1 MARHPYGPQAK
12 RRARNRT
19 YTVLALITVVLVI
32 AFMYGPFGADAEDE
46 GQPIESD
53 LNVEVVSASDLGL
66 QASDTTPPAYVPD
79 VNDAVVPEEAE
90 PVELLTAA
98 PEPEVIAPE
107 PQPEIQAVLGE
118 PEPDLPA
125 IAIESGP
132 GLSIEPNPE
141 ADVLIAEA
149 AGLIGRGTGGHLE
162 ARDILNQALRMPLSP
177 KQSDYVKGQ
186 LSELSNRWLFSRT
199 VLPGDPLCES
209 YRVRPG
215 DILEVIGRK
224 NKVPYEI
231 LMDINRISNPRS
243 LQAGQ
248 SIKLVHG
255 PFHAKVSRSTFKM
268 DIYLQNTYVRSY
280 TVGLGKPG
288 TETPTGLWRLRPGGK
303 AHATSWRDPDTG
315 KLYQPE
321 DPNYPLGSRWMA
333 LEGLRG
339 EAKGRTGFGIHGTK
353 DPEQIGTAGSR
364 GCIRMYNG
372 EAIQVYNMLVDGL
385 SQVEVTD

>member
-1 MARHPYGPQAK
+1 MARHPYGPLA
-12 RRARNRT
+12 RRKARNRT

-32 AFMYGPFGADAEDE
+32 ALMYGPFGADAEDE
-46 GQPIESD
+46 SLPVEIGQG
-53 LNVEVVSASDLGL
+53 VEGVPPSDLGL
-66 QASDTTPPAYVPD
+66 QASDTMSLADTLAM
-79 VNDAVVPEEAE
+79 NDAIMAEEPEQVE
-90 PVELLTAA
+90 PEPIA
-98 PEPEVIAPE
+98 PEPEVVMSDPL
-107 PQPEIQAVLGE
+107 PEIMGMAE
-118 PEPDLPA
+118 PEPSLPA
-125 IAIESGP
+125 IAVAPGA

-149 AGLIGRGTGGHLE
+149 AGLISQGTGGHLE
-162 ARDILNQALRMPLSP
+162 ARDSLNQALRMPLSA
-177 KQSDYVKGQ
+177 KQSDYIKAQ

-268 DIYLQNTYVRSY
+268 DIYLQNTYVRTY

-321 DPNYPLGSRWMA
+321 DPDYPLGSRWMA

-339 EAKGRTGFGIHGTK
+339 EAKGRDGFGIHGTK

-372 EAIQVYNMLVDGL
+372 EAIKVYNMLSDGL
-385 SQVEVTD
+385 SQVEVTE

>member
-1 MARHPYGPQAK
+1 MARHPYGPLAR

-46 GQPIESD
+46 SLPVEIGQV
-53 LNVEVVSASDLGL
+53 VEGVPPSDLGL
-66 QASDTTPPAYVPD
+66 QASGTMSLADTPD
-79 VNDAVVPEEAE
+79 MNDAIMAEEPEQLEAE
-90 PVELLTAA
+90 PVA
-98 PEPEVIAPE
+98 PEPEVVMSDPL
-107 PQPEIQAVLGE
+107 PEIMGMAE
-118 PEPDLPA
+118 PEPSLPA
-125 IAIESGP
+125 IAVAPEA

-149 AGLIGRGTGGHLE
+149 AGLISQGTGGHLE
-162 ARDILNQALRMPLSP
+162 ARDSLNQALRMPLSP
-177 KQSDYVKGQ
+177 KQSDYIKAQ
-186 LSELSNRWLFSRT
+186 LSELSNRWLSSRT

-268 DIYLQNTYVRSY
+268 DIYLQNTYVRTY
-280 TVGLGKPG
+280 AVGLGKPG

-321 DPNYPLGSRWMA
+321 DPDYPLGSRWMA

-339 EAKGRTGFGIHGTK
+339 EAKGRDGFGIHGTK

-372 EAIQVYNMLVDGL
+372 EAIKVYNMLSDGL
-385 SQVEVTD
+385 SQVEVTE

>member
-1 MARHPYGPQAK
+1 MARHPYGPLA
-12 RRARNRT
+12 RRKARNRT

-32 AFMYGPFGADAEDE
+32 ALMYGPFGADAEDE
-46 GQPIESD
+46 SLPVEIGQG
-53 LNVEVVSASDLGL
+53 VEGVPPSDLGL
-66 QASDTTPPAYVPD
+66 QASDTMSLADTLAM
-79 VNDAVVPEEAE
+79 NDAIMAEEPEQVE
-90 PVELLTAA
+90 PEPIA
-98 PEPEVIAPE
+98 PEPEVVMSDPL
-107 PQPEIQAVLGE
+107 PEIMGMAE
-118 PEPDLPA
+118 PEPSLPA
-125 IAIESGP
+125 IAVAPGA

-149 AGLIGRGTGGHLE
+149 AGLISQGTGGHLE
-162 ARDILNQALRMPLSP
+162 ARDSLNQALRMPLSA
-177 KQSDYVKGQ
+177 KQSDYIKAQ
-186 LSELSNRWLFSRT
+186 LSELSNRWLSSRT

-268 DIYLQNTYVRSY
+268 DIYLQNTYVRTY
-280 TVGLGKPG
+280 AVGLGKPG

-321 DPNYPLGSRWMA
+321 DPDYPLGSRWMA

-339 EAKGRTGFGIHGTK
+339 EAKGRDGFGIHGTK

-372 EAIQVYNMLVDGL
+372 EAIKVYNMLSDGL
-385 SQVEVTD
+385 SQVEVTE